1 MTMHELETARLR
13 LRLFTPDDLD
23 ELARI
28 FGNPRVMRYLG
39 KQGEP
44 MTRAETETALLSMIA
59 HWQRHGFGRWA
70 VVHKEPEILIGC
82 AGLRSFEGIAEL
94 VYLLDQPFW
103 GVGLATEI
111 ARACLRYGFE
121 VQQLDHI
128 IGLARPQN
136 SASRHIMEKIGMR
149 FEGEINV
156 FEIDVVRYT
165 IGREDYQSDK
175 SSFIVRSAG
184 KKTADETAS

>member
-1 MTMHELETARLR
+1 
-13 LRLFTPDDLD
+13 
-23 ELARI
+23 
-28 FGNPRVMRYLG
+28 
-39 KQGEP
+39 
-44 MTRAETETALLSMIA
+44 MTREETETTLISIIR

-70 VVHKEPEILIGC
+70 VVHKEQEKLIGC

-111 ARACLRYGFE
+111 ARACLRYGFK

-128 IGLARPQN
+128 IGLSRPQN

-149 FEGEINV
+149 FEGEMNV
-156 FEIDVVRYT
+156 FDIDVVRYT
-165 IGREDYQSDK
+165 LTREDYRTDK
-175 SSFIVRSAG
+175 SAFIVQSAPE
-184 KKTADETAS
+184 KTAHETDKLTKT